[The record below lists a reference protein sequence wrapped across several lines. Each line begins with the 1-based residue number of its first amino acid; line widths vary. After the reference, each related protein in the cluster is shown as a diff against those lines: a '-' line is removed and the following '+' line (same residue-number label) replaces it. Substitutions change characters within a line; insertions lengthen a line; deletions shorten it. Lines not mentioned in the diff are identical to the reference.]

1 MDTAELSKEQQI
13 LRQMRKTLGNVV
25 KDATPLG
32 GRPNPLKD
40 STIQDIKDC
49 FALISDRERELA
61 EKLGFD
67 KSRPYYQDGSEQ
79 PNSNVINFTKPP
91 SKE

>member
-1 MDTAELSKEQQI
+1 MDTEELSKEQQI
-13 LRQMRKTLGNVV
+13 LRLMRKTLGNVV

-32 GRPNPLKD
+32 GRPNPLTAN
-40 STIQDIKDC
+40 TIQDIKDC
-49 FALISDRERELA
+49 FALISEREKELA

-67 KSRPYYQDGSEQ
+67 QAKPYYGDDEP
-79 PNSNVINFTKPP
+79 PNAKVISFVKP

>member
-1 MDTAELSKEQQI
+1 MDTEELSKEQHI
-13 LRQMRKTLGNVV
+13 LRQMRKTLASVV

-40 STIQDIKDC
+40 STIQEIKDC
-49 FALISDRERELA
+49 FALISERERELA
-61 EKLGFD
+61 GKLGFD
-67 KSRPYYQDGSEQ
+67 EAKPYYADGEQ
-79 PNSNVINFTKPP
+79 PNSNVINFTKP

>member
-1 MDTAELSKEQQI
+1 MNTEELSKEQQI
-13 LRQMRKTLGNVV
+13 LRLMRKTLGNVV

-32 GRPNPLKD
+32 GRPNPLTT

-49 FALISDRERELA
+49 FALISEREKELA
-61 EKLGFD
+61 DKLGFD
-67 KSRPYYQDGSEQ
+67 QAQPYYKDGEH
-79 PNSNVINFTKPP
+79 PNSNVLNFVKP

>member
-1 MDTAELSKEQQI
+1 MNTEELSKEQQV
-13 LRQMRKTLGNVV
+13 LRAMRKTLGNIV
-25 KDATPLG
+25 KDCTPLG

-61 EKLGFD
+61 EQLGFD
-67 KSRPYYQDGSEQ
+67 QSKPYYKDGEQ
-79 PNSNVINFTKPP
+79 PGAQVLSFVKP
-91 SKE
+91 KE

>member
-1 MDTAELSKEQQI
+1 MNTAELSKEQQI

-32 GRPNPLKD
+32 GRPNPLTAN
-40 STIQDIKDC
+40 TIQDIKDC
-49 FALISDRERELA
+49 FALISEREKELA

-67 KSRPYYQDGSEQ
+67 EARPFYNDGEP
-79 PNSNVINFTKPP
+79 PNAQVLSFVKPT
-91 SKE
+91 ER

>member
-1 MDTAELSKEQQI
+1 MEREELSKEQQI
-13 LRQMRKTLGNVV
+13 LRIMRKTLANVV

-32 GRPNPLKD
+32 GRPNPLKE

-67 KSRPYYQDGSEQ
+67 QAKPYYKDGEL
-79 PNSNVINFTKPP
+79 PKSNVVDFVKPP
-91 SKE
+91 AKE

>member
-13 LRQMRKTLGNVV
+13 LRQMRKALGNVV
-25 KDATPLG
+25 KDCTPLG

-40 STIQDIKDC
+40 NTIQDIKDC

-61 EKLGFD
+61 EKLGLD
-67 KSRPYYQDGSEQ
+67 KAKPYYQDGEQ
-79 PNSNVINFTKPP
+79 PNSNVINFSKQPP
-91 SKE
+91 RE

>member
-1 MDTAELSKEQQI
+1 MDTTELSKEQHI
-13 LRQMRKTLGNVV
+13 LRQMRKTLASIV

-40 STIQDIKDC
+40 STIQEIKDC
-49 FALISDRERELA
+49 FALISEREKELA
-61 EKLGFD
+61 GQLGFSEA
-67 KSRPYYQDGSEQ
+67 KPYYADGEQ
-79 PNSNVINFTKPP
+79 PNANVISFTKL